1 MKKQNAPRNDAL
13 QDLSAGRK
21 LSAPKLPYRPQKPK
35 RYRPRIGLIGCG
47 GITGAHLAAYRD
59 SGWDV
64 VALCDTREEAAR
76 KRQQEFYPKAALY
89 TDPRRLL
96 ERADI
101 DVVDIA
107 LHPEVRPPVVAAA
120 LRAGKHVLSQKP
132 FALDLAT
139 GTRLV
144 QLADACGRKL
154 AVNQNGRWSPYVS
167 WIQQAIRGGLLG
179 EVQSVSFTL
188 NWDHTWIRGT
198 AFEKVHH
205 IVLYDFA
212 IHWFDMTALFL
223 AGKPVQRVFAANALA
238 PGQQL
243 APPMLGSALI
253 QCEGAI
259 ASLDFDAHS
268 RFGPRETVKVT
279 GSEGTIH
286 ATGPL
291 CAAHELTLHTKRGV
305 ARPALE
311 GKWFNDGFRGTMG
324 ELLCAIEEDREPSNS
339 GRNNLRSLDLCFAA
353 LKSADR
359 GVAVKCAS
367 ESPRKRSTPI

>member
-1 MKKQNAPRNDAL
+1 MKKKPAPRNDAL
-13 QDLSAGRK
+13 QDLSAARE
-21 LSAPKLPYRPQKPK
+21 LSAPKLPYLPQKPR
-35 RYRPRIGLIGCG
+35 RYRPQIGLIGCG
-47 GITGAHLAAYRD
+47 GITGAHLDAYRT

-64 VALCDTREEAAR
+64 VALCDTREEAA
-76 KRQQEFYPKAALY
+76 KNRQQEFFPKAEVY
-89 TDPRRLL
+89 TDPKQLLQRR
-96 ERADI
+96 DI
-101 DVVDIA
+101 DVVDVA
-107 LHPEVRPPVVAAA
+107 LHPEVRPPIVAAA

-139 GTRLV
+139 GARLV
-144 QLADACGRKL
+144 KLADECGRKL

-167 WIQQAIRGGLLG
+167 WIHQAIRAGLVG
-179 EVQSVSFTL
+179 TVQSVSLTL

-223 AGKPVQRVFAANALA
+223 TGRTPQRVFAANATA

-253 QCEGAI
+253 QCDGAL
-259 ASLDFDAHS
+259 ASLQFDAHS
-268 RFGPRETVKVT
+268 KFGPRETVRIT

-286 ATGPL
+286 GTGPL
-291 CAAHELTLHTKRGV
+291 CAAHELSLHTKRGV
-305 ARPALE
+305 ARPVLE

-339 GRNNLRSLDLCFAA
+339 ARDNLRSLALCFAA
-353 LKSADR
+353 LRSADR
-359 GVAVKCAS
+359 GTAV
-367 ESPRKRSTPI
+367 RL